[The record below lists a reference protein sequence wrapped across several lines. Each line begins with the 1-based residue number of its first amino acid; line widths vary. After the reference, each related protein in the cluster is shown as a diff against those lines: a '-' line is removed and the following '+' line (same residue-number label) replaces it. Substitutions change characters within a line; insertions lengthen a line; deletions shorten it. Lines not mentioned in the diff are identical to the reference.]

1 MDQNRKFRDK
11 NVKPLVREA
20 DVRDIQD
27 ILLLYEQLFSNT
39 DQAEINRA
47 AKIREH
53 KKALFEIK
61 HNPNH
66 HLLVAEIEGI
76 VVGTLAIIIIPNLS
90 HMGRPWA
97 IVEDVIV
104 DESHRRRGIGSLLMQ
119 RAIQLAKGRDCFRV
133 ILSSSKQR
141 DDSHK
146 FYESVGL
153 EAYGYS
159 FKVHL

>member
-1 MDQNRKFRDK
+1 MRQNHKSQDK
-11 NVKPLVREA
+11 KVRPLIREA

-27 ILLLYEQLFSNT
+27 ILFLYEQLFSNT
-39 DQAEINRA
+39 EQAGENRA
-47 AKIREH
+47 ARIREH

-61 HNPNH
+61 QNPNH

-104 DESHRRRGIGSLLMQ
+104 DEPHRRLGIGYLLIQ
-119 RAIQLAKGRDCFRV
+119 RAIQLAKERNCFRV

>member
-1 MDQNRKFRDK
+1 MDQKDKFRDK
-11 NVKPLVREA
+11 NAKPLVREA

-53 KKALFEIK
+53 TKALFEIK
-61 HNPNH
+61 QNQNH
-66 HLLVAEIEGI
+66 HLLVAEIEGM

-104 DESHRRRGIGSLLMQ
+104 DESHRGLGIGSLLMQ
-119 RAIQLAKGRDCFRV
+119 RAIQLAKERDCFRV
-133 ILSSSKQR
+133 ILASSKQR
-141 DDSHK
+141 DESHK
-146 FYESVGL
+146 FYESLGL